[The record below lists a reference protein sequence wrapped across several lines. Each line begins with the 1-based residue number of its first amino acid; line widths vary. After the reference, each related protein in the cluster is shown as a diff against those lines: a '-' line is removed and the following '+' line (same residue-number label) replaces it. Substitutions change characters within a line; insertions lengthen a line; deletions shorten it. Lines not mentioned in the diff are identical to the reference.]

1 MRVEAADGV
10 APAPGTIVTAEG
22 REAGEMRSS
31 RDALGLA
38 LLRIEPVVEGKP
50 LKAGNATLVATK
62 PAWMRLDAAATLN
75 SAD

>member
-1 MRVEAADGV
+1 
-10 APAPGTIVTAEG
+10 VTAEG
-22 REAGEMRSS
+22 HEAGEMRSS

-50 LKAGNATLVATK
+50 LKAGEANLVATK